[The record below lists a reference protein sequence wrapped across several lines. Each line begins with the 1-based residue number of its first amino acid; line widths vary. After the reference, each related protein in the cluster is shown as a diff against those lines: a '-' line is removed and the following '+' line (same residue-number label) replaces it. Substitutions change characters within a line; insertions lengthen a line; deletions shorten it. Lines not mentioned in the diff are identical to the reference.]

1 MWLGTEACRHG
12 WIYMH
17 VCMGGYICMCAWWVN
32 MYPWGVGAY
41 ICMWGVHMH
50 MCVWVGTH
58 AYVGV
63 ILTNVLSGWEELSL
77 SLSEN
82 MYSLPFNKVRRQ
94 GNEHILMKFIDRQ
107 QLLVYIFNAATSN
120 TNKSDNHKICFLV
133 LVL

>member
-1 MWLGTEACRHG
+1 MHVCMVGKYVSMGGGCLHMYVGGTYA
-12 WIYMH
+12 H
-17 VCMGGYICMCAWWVN
+17 VCMGGYTCIC
-32 MYPWGVGAY
+32 
-41 ICMWGVHMH
+41 
-50 MCVWVGTH
+50 
-58 AYVGV
+58 GV

-82 MYSLPFNKVRRQ
+82 MYSLPFSKVRRQ